1 MSGDRLHDTDIAF
14 KPAESGWGG
23 GSKYSKNFDS
33 IFGNKNNDDKKD
45 VKPTEDKKDIE
56 KKP

>member
-1 MSGDRLHDTDIAF
+1 MFSFLVSIAF

-33 IFGNKNNDDKKD
+33 IFGNKNNDDKKAE
-45 VKPTEDKKDIE
+45 KPTEDEKDIE

>member
-1 MSGDRLHDTDIAF
+1 MFSFLVSIAF

-23 GSKYSKNFDS
+23 GSKYSKHFDS
-33 IFGNKNNDDKKD
+33 IFGNKNNDNKKD
-45 VKPTEDKKDIE
+45 KKPTEDKKDIE